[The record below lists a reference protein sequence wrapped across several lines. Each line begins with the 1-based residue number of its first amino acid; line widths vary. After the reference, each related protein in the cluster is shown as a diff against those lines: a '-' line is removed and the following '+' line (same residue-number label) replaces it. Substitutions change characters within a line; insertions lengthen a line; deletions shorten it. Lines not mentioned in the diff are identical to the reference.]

1 MNERMPYY
9 MAYPV
14 PFSYDDERTE
24 RRDIEYLRSMYPDIP
39 KRLLPYVE
47 EECDRMEY
55 ENSMV
60 YDQYPDKLQLKLM
73 CRRICDNVRKHERIF
88 QDVGEV
94 EETERGDGRRRNQ
107 GGVDSGFLRDLGR
120 HERLSFGDI
129 GSGDCACGC
138 SADQNAEGERRQSG
152 NHIEA
157 QSLRDL
163 IEVMLYQ
170 EIYRRR
176 CDHRRRCRRFY

>member
-73 CRRICDNVRKHERIF
+73 CRRICDNV
-88 QDVGEV
+88 
-94 EETERGDGRRRNQ
+94 
-107 GGVDSGFLRDLGR
+107 GR
-120 HERLSFGDI
+120 HERLSLGDI

>member
-73 CRRICDNVRKHERIF
+73 CRRICDNV
-88 QDVGEV
+88 
-94 EETERGDGRRRNQ
+94 
-107 GGVDSGFLRDLGR
+107 GR

-138 SADQNAEGERRQSG
+138 SAGQNAGGERRQSG

>member
-73 CRRICDNVRKHERIF
+73 CRRICDNV
-88 QDVGEV
+88 
-94 EETERGDGRRRNQ
+94 
-107 GGVDSGFLRDLGR
+107 GR
-120 HERLSFGDI
+120 HERFSFGDF

-152 NHIEA
+152 NNNIEA

>member
-1 MNERMPYY
+1 MNGMNEKMPYY

-55 ENSMV
+55 ENSMM
-60 YDQYPDKLQLKLM
+60 YDQYPDKLQPKLM
-73 CRRICDNVRKHERIF
+73 CSRICDNA
-88 QDVGEV
+88 
-94 EETERGDGRRRNQ
+94 
-107 GGVDSGFLRDLGR
+107 GR
-120 HERLSFGDI
+120 HERFCTEGD
-129 GSGDCACGC
+129 
-138 SADQNAEGERRQSG
+138 ADGG
-152 NHIEA
+152 KMEA

-163 IEVMLYQ
+163 VEVILYQ
-170 EIYRRR
+170 ELYRRR